1 MMTANEARQFM
12 NAYRKSYIG
21 GQLKSIN
28 SKIALAIQD
37 GYDHICLDMAID
49 KEIEN
54 TLRNLGYAIE
64 TGEKYNN
71 PYTIICW

>member
-37 GYDHICLDMAID
+37 GYDHVCLDMAID

-54 TLRNLGYAIE
+54 TLKNLGYDIE
-64 TGEKYNN
+64 KGTQCNSL
-71 PYTIICW
+71 YTIIKW